1 MLHEWTAEATETDAN
16 VYLGRL
22 SLANFDNPVSIDKVE
37 EALVE
42 AIAKPF
48 NVSAEEAAQG
58 ILDIANSNRVA
69 GDLRQKIVEGVLPP
83 HTRLPSQARIREE
96 YGVSDTVALEA
107 RKVLMAE
114 GLVEGRS
121 GSGTYVREQ
130 PVPRRIARAGYR
142 TGVGATPFRQ
152 EQADERVKGTWE
164 SSSEREEANPAVAS
178 RLRIQ
183 VGDRVMRTRYLFRAE
198 GEPAMLSTS
207 WEPLDIT
214 GRTPVMLPEEG
225 PLAGRGV
232 VERMAAIDVIV
243 DNVVEEV
250 GARPGLAEEAM
261 ALGGVP
267 GHAVLVI
274 SRILKQKVLRIYEL
288 KIKKFRTT

>member
-1 MLHEWTAEATETDAN
+1 MPFGEQPA
-16 VYLGRL
+16 YL
-22 SLANFDNPVSIDKVE
+22 
-37 EALVE
+37 
-42 AIAKPF
+42 
-48 NVSAEEAAQG
+48 
-58 ILDIANSNRVA
+58 RVA
-69 GDLRQKIVEGVLPP
+69 GDLRQKIVDGVLAP

-130 PVPRRIARAGYR
+130 PVPRRIARGGFHSR
-142 TGVGATPFRQ
+142 GCTPFRQ
-152 EQADERVKGTWE
+152 EQTDERVRGTWE
-164 SSSEREEANPAVAS
+164 SNSEQEPASSAVAA
-178 RLRIQ
+178 RLRIP
-183 VGDRVMRTRYLFRAE
+183 VGARVMRTRYVFRAE
-198 GEPAMLSTS
+198 GEPSMLSTS
-207 WEPLDIT
+207 WEPLEIT

-232 VERMAAIDVIV
+232 VERMAAIDVVV

-267 GHAVLVI
+267 GHAVLVV
-274 SRILKQKVLRIYEL
+274 SRTYFAGRRPVETADVIALAARHRVAYHLPVK
-288 KIKKFRTT
+288 